1 MDREGLVNKFS
12 CDQALRFYW
21 SAYSLAMLRENLI
34 FAHVCKKT
42 QTNKYSTST
51 V

>member
-1 MDREGLVNKFS
+1 MDREGIVKKFS
-12 CDQALRFYW
+12 CDQVLLFYW

-34 FAHVCKKT
+34 FAHACKRT
-42 QTNKYSTST
+42 QTNKYSAST